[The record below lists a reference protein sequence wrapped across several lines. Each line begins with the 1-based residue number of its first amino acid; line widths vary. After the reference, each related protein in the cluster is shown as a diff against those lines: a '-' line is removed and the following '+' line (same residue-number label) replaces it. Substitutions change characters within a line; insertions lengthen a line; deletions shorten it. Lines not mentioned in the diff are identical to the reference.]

1 MFRIPE
7 NVVVKEL
14 PRFNAGVRRLTK
26 CWKKLAFMF

>member
-1 MFRIPE
+1 MLRIPE

-14 PRFNAGVRRLTK
+14 PRFNAVGKRLTK